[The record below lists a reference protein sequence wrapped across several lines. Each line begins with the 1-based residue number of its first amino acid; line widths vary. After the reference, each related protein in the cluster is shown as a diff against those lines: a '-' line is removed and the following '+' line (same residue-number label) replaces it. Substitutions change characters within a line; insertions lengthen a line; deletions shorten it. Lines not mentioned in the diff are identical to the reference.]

1 MSLEWFDFVGL
12 AGIGFVLVSFLLLQ
26 AGKLTGDS
34 LGYQL
39 ANLFGAIFILVSIF
53 GPSPDFRDVIS
64 ITIMQLAW
72 IVISCY
78 GLWRG
83 VKSRAASFRRPK
95 DPANG
100 G

>member
-1 MSLEWFDFVGL
+1 MNLQWYDYVGL
-12 AGIGFVLVSFLLLQ
+12 AGIAFVLGAFFLLQ
-26 AGKLTGDS
+26 AGRLKGES

-53 GPSPDFRDVIS
+53 APGPDFSKVIS

-72 IVISCY
+72 IVISLY

-83 VKSRAASFRRPK
+83 LKSRASRFRGK
-95 DPANG
+95 SGDA
-100 G
+100 